1 MKKIPTLLLF
11 ISILLFACND
21 SDNNSNTLNNP
32 DTSSIPIIPEVVKVR
47 DKVFSVPSPIQ
58 ASFLVKDQNISYNN
72 ELLNSPDNYVNYL
85 TSFKISLNIGV
96 YGANL
101 GNLFIYDQ
109 LSESAQYFSVIKKL
123 SEQIGILNSINQNLL
138 DRIDKNSQNKDS
150 LMFLISDIYKDI
162 DSYLLDND
170 QEDIGILIITGGWV
184 ESLYLLTTIAETYNN
199 PEIIARIGE
208 QKNPLNN
215 LIELLQPYYGAISDE
230 FDYLVEKLID
240 ISIVFDAI
248 DDVYTYQAPDV
259 DPHNKITTINSTT
272 TYNISTKNLE
282 LISEKIKDLRSWI
295 TE

>member
-1 MKKIPTLLLF
+1 MKKITTLLLF

-21 SDNNSNTLNNP
+21 SGNNSNTLNNP
-32 DTSSIPIIPEVVKVR
+32 DTSSIPVIPEVVKVR

-58 ASFLVKDQNISYNN
+58 ASFLVKEQNIAYNKD
-72 ELLNSPDNYVNYL
+72 LLNNPDNYVNYL

-123 SEQIGILNSINQNLL
+123 SEQIGILNSINQDLL

-150 LMFLISDIYKDI
+150 LMFLVSDIYKDI

-199 PEIIARIGE
+199 PEIVARIGE

-215 LIELLQPYYGAISDE
+215 LIELLQPYYGTISDE

-259 DPHNKITTINSTT
+259 DPQNKITTINSTT
-272 TYNISTKNLE
+272 TYNISTENLE
-282 LISEKIKDLRSWI
+282 LISEKVENLRNWI